1 MNRLLLGL
9 LLILPLAA
17 CQRGEDAAPEAPA
30 TTAPATTTEPA
41 EVADAIETDPDAAPA
56 PGDLSAA
63 PAPTPPETTVA
74 PVDPGAPGQLTA
86 SDTSQAKAAAPP
98 THPTLVVDT
107 LDHGAFDLQKQRGT
121 WVVVNFWATWCK
133 PCLKEIPDFS
143 AFDAAR
149 DDVKVIGLAYEEI
162 DPAAMREFLVKH
174 PAGYPIALLDVY
186 SPPADF
192 ETPRG
197 LPMTYL
203 IAPDGSV
210 AKKFLG
216 PVTSKELEA
225 AINEAA
231 SAPGVIG

>member
-1 MNRLLLGL
+1 MNILFRLSTLLVLGL
-9 LLILPLAA
+9 ALAA
-17 CQRGEDAAPEAPA
+17 CGPAADPASEAEAPA
-30 TTAPATTTEPA
+30 ADQPAAAT
-41 EVADAIETDPDAAPA
+41 DAAPA
-56 PGDLSAA
+56 PVDAT
-63 PAPTPPETTVA
+63 PAE
-74 PVDPGAPGQLTA
+74 
-86 SDTSQAKAAAPP
+86 PP
-98 THPTLVVDT
+98 THPDLVVDT
-107 LDHGAFDLQKQRGT
+107 LDHGRFDLAEKRGG

-149 DDVKVIGLAYEEI
+149 DDVQVIGLAYEEI
-162 DPAAMREFLVKH
+162 EPEAMREFLGKH

-203 IAPDGSV
+203 IAPDGRV

-216 PVTSKELEA
+216 PVTSQELAA
-225 AINEAA
+225 AITDAGAGPAPAA
-231 SAPGVIG
+231 D

>member
-1 MNRLLLGL
+1 MKTCLKNLALVIALSA
-9 LLILPLAA
+9 LAA
-17 CQRGEDAAPEAPA
+17 CQPAAGPATEAAAPASAAEASPEADANAAPGADVATTAGSAAADAPA
-30 TTAPATTTEPA
+30 T
-41 EVADAIETDPDAAPA
+41 
-56 PGDLSAA
+56 
-63 PAPTPPETTVA
+63 
-74 PVDPGAPGQLTA
+74 
-86 SDTSQAKAAAPP
+86 PP

-107 LDHGAFDLQKQRGT
+107 LDHGTFDLSAERGG

-162 DPAAMREFLVKH
+162 DEAAMREFLAKL

-186 SPPADF
+186 APPADF

-203 IAPDGSV
+203 IAPDGTV
-210 AKKFLG
+210 ARKFLG
-216 PVTSKELEA
+216 PVTSQELAA
-225 AINEAA
+225 AITEA
-231 SAPGVIG
+231 GVAG